1 MVKKL
6 RQTNVS
12 GLTRFLQAF
21 DEPSLSPTGSTVSV
35 GPSTPPPEPTSNS
48 VDLETQRA
56 AGKRKTGLLGP
67 GNEAY
72 DATGLVPF
80 YTDVAQ
86 VPAHL
91 QKCMSLYKRIGHSG
105 SRVVTGGQC
114 RFRSAGT
121 LLFEIR
127 RGLPIGRGGM
137 VQRNARG
144 DSDADSRALSLRRRP
159 RRILRRRRQR
169 DRLCADV

>member
-21 DEPSLSPTGSTVSV
+21 DEPSLSPTGSTVLV
-35 GPSTPPPEPTSNS
+35 EPSTPPPEPKSDS
-48 VDLETQRA
+48 VDLEIQRA
-56 AGKRKTGLLGP
+56 TGKRKTGLLGP

-80 YTDVAQ
+80 YTEVSQ

-91 QKCMSLYKRIGHSG
+91 QKCMSLYKRIG
-105 SRVVTGGQC
+105 V
-114 RFRSAGT
+114 
-121 LLFEIR
+121 
-127 RGLPIGRGGM
+127 
-137 VQRNARG
+137 
-144 DSDADSRALSLRRRP
+144 
-159 RRILRRRRQR
+159 
-169 DRLCADV
+169 